1 MRKLLAHRALSRT
14 YRLVLSDRA
23 TGECGTC
30 SKGSRPIGSIRSCR
44 GSRSGGSRSSPRASV
59 EREFGR
65 LKNEWALLPLRVHA
79 IEPVLLQA
87 DLAILA
93 NLACAL
99 GRACAIPL
107 AP

>member
-1 MRKLLAHRALSRT
+1 VDQGEPPSPSCSARVEAVEVAL
-14 YRLVLSDRA
+14 
-23 TGECGTC
+23 
-30 SKGSRPIGSIRSCR
+30 
-44 GSRSGGSRSSPRASV
+44 SPRASV